1 MKKFVLLLIVT
12 IVFMPQLGKASD
24 LPLKNLALDKPYK
37 VITAWPDDYL
47 RQLEETYE
55 DTGSKELTDGDFGS
69 TNYTD
74 SAWRSFLRQ
83 GGRTIIVDLG
93 EVKTINEITGHFL
106 QFWDVGIF
114 VPRFIDYYLSLDNES
129 FAYMGQV
136 ETSVGPWNLNNQKEQ
151 FTLKGLNHQAR
162 YVKIQFPADV
172 NVFMDELEVF
182 GIDGVLPASH
192 KLQITEERD
201 QEKLWEKSA
210 ILGPEAFPARGYMPK
225 GSAEAAGAEHIV
237 ISCYAFPSSPEDGTW
252 SCFDYVPYVSYISEE
267 SMPTDW
273 FFDTILMSPQG
284 DTPSG
289 NKLYATD
296 PSHAATIEDW
306 IWYVEETFLPKKQ
319 IPALNK
325 AVEICGNLLQ
335 DHDHKVKVILS
346 LVNPSPFQSD
356 FGALEKGGE
365 SLNFNYQSVGNEQ
378 ALENRLTAVKW
389 LIDQLI
395 DGFEK
400 AGTENLE
407 LIGFYWHPESI
418 GYCQSPNDDEF
429 VRKVSELVH
438 EKDLKFFWIPFYGAI
453 GSYDW
458 HNFGFDVAILQ
469 SNYIFSDTGE
479 ERLRE
484 TARIA
489 NYFGMGIE
497 MEKHWFD
504 TSVERNKWRDSLN
517 GGVKYGYMNAVVG
530 YYQNFKDFSRAT
542 TDYNK
547 RSLYY
552 DYVYQ
557 FVKGEYRITDQ
568 D

>member
-210 ILGPEAFPARGYMPK
+210 ILGP
-225 GSAEAAGAEHIV
+225 
-237 ISCYAFPSSPEDGTW
+237 
-252 SCFDYVPYVSYISEE
+252 
-267 SMPTDW
+267 
-273 FFDTILMSPQG
+273 
-284 DTPSG
+284 
-289 NKLYATD
+289 
-296 PSHAATIEDW
+296 
-306 IWYVEETFLPKKQ
+306 
-319 IPALNK
+319 
-325 AVEICGNLLQ
+325 
-335 DHDHKVKVILS
+335 
-346 LVNPSPFQSD
+346 
-356 FGALEKGGE
+356 
-365 SLNFNYQSVGNEQ
+365 
-378 ALENRLTAVKW
+378 
-389 LIDQLI
+389 
-395 DGFEK
+395 
-400 AGTENLE
+400 
-407 LIGFYWHPESI
+407 
-418 GYCQSPNDDEF
+418 
-429 VRKVSELVH
+429 
-438 EKDLKFFWIPFYGAI
+438 
-453 GSYDW
+453 
-458 HNFGFDVAILQ
+458 
-469 SNYIFSDTGE
+469 
-479 ERLRE
+479 
-484 TARIA
+484 
-489 NYFGMGIE
+489 
-497 MEKHWFD
+497 
-504 TSVERNKWRDSLN
+504 
-517 GGVKYGYMNAVVG
+517 
-530 YYQNFKDFSRAT
+530 
-542 TDYNK
+542 
-547 RSLYY
+547 
-552 DYVYQ
+552 
-557 FVKGEYRITDQ
+557 
-568 D
+568 